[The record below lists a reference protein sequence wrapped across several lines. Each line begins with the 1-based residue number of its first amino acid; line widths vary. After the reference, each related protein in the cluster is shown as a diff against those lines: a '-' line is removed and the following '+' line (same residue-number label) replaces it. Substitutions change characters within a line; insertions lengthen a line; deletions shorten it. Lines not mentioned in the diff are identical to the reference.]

1 MIERVKNG
9 SRGDIYGLQRVRV
22 HEEQW
27 YISFSFHKI
36 HNGVKT
42 VCLVLVTY
50 WIFVES
56 IHLNPEKQIAPIHG
70 SKREEPE

>member
-1 MIERVKNG
+1 MDLEEIFMGFNVFVCMKSSG
-9 SRGDIYGLQRVRV
+9 SAT
-22 HEEQW
+22 
-27 YISFSFHKI
+27 ISFSFHKI

-56 IHLNPEKQIAPIHG
+56 IHVNPEKQIAPIHG